1 MTDMRLKAK
10 FLPEWIIRN
19 YCHAYMFMQFSIY
32 MDNANKGFDS
42 QCVPRKKITVHIC
55 EDFVKN
61 FWGAEIE
68 LKPET
73 QII

>member
-1 MTDMRLKAK
+1 MRLKAK

-42 QCVPRKKITVHIC
+42 QCVPRKK
-55 EDFVKN
+55 
-61 FWGAEIE
+61 
-68 LKPET
+68 
-73 QII
+73 